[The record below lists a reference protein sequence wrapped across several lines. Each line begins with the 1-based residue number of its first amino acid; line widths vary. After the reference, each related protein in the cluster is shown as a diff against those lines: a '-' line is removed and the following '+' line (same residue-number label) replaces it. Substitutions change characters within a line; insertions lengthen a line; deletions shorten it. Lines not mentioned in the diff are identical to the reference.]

1 MQSDSHA
8 HDDHGGHDQTAASD
22 EKLRSG
28 LVFGWGLGMF
38 VAVLVCIGF
47 LTGYFWQ
54 KRDAHFA
61 EVVGGRSTFGD
72 TAANLDK
79 VVQGRLTGY
88 KKLGDGRY
96 QIPVDE
102 AMKKV
107 VEEGL

>member
-8 HDDHGGHDQTAASD
+8 HDDHGGHDQTAASA
-22 EKLRSG
+22 EQLRSG
-28 LVFGWGLGMF
+28 LVFGWGLGLF
-38 VAVLVCIGF
+38 VVVLVIIGF

-54 KRDAHFA
+54 KRDAHVA
-61 EVVGGRSTFGD
+61 EQVGGRSTFGD

-88 KKLGDGRY
+88 KKLGEGRY

>member
-1 MQSDSHA
+1 MQSESHA
-8 HDDHGGHDQTAASD
+8 HDENGGHDQTAASD

-28 LVFGWGLGMF
+28 LVFAWGLGMF
-38 VAVLVCIGF
+38 IAVLICIGF

-54 KRDAHFA
+54 KRDAKVA
-61 EVVGGRSTFGD
+61 ELVGGHSTFGE

-88 KKLGDGRY
+88 KKLGEGRV
-96 QIPVDE
+96 QIPIDE